1 MPGFHDLSGS
11 ICKLGDI
18 FCEENVQLAK
28 KSIKA
33 FKSAGKTVSVSTFA
47 ADTETLERYRDMG
60 INMISTGADYDYN
73 LEKGKETLENCK
85 KL

>member
-1 MPGFHDLSGS
+1 MSFLNIDLKIQLCYNQIEVIDCVPGFHDLSGS

-33 FKSAGKTVSVSTFA
+33 F
-47 ADTETLERYRDMG
+47 
-60 INMISTGADYDYN
+60 
-73 LEKGKETLENCK
+73 
-85 KL
+85 